1 MNSIL
6 WTEWSKAFSGLRGAF
21 SRTSTFLWAAIL
33 CAGMA
38 TRTDL
43 RGLSSIV
50 SILGLKSAA
59 YYSILRVC
67 HSDALDLDRLRELW
81 VKVCFKIFSPICVDG
96 YLVLLGDG
104 IKIAKEGKK
113 MPAVKLMHQ
122 QSQNNSKAEYIMG
135 HFLQA
140 ISLVVVSPLG
150 RLAAIPVVARIHD
163 GIVYSN
169 RSQQTVIHRFT
180 GLIDKI
186 TTDAERQG
194 IIVADAYYAVKT
206 MISEA
211 AKIGCVLVS
220 RVQHNCAAYYPALPP
235 KIKKRGRPAKKGAK
249 VKLKSLFKNFDKIA
263 ISYGDYSYYCINLYW
278 ESARGIVR
286 FVLVEHKT
294 KGRAIYLTTKID
306 LNPTTI
312 IEIYATRWLIETGFK
327 QAISVIGTFAYHFWM
342 KQMEPIRRG
351 VTKQYMHRKP
361 EEYRSLISR
370 KLKAIHTHIA
380 FGCIVQ
386 GLALHLSLNFHC
398 QVWTSFNGWL
408 RTFNKTQEPSELV
421 VANALRSTLPIYL
434 GAGKN
439 IADWAK
445 FMLRKID
452 SAREGPLTRAA

>member
-1 MNSIL
+1 MKSIL
-6 WTEWSKAFSGLRGAF
+6 WTEWSKAFSELRGAF

-50 SILGLKSAA
+50 SALGLKSAA
-59 YYSILRVC
+59 YYSLLRVC
-67 HSDALDLDRLRELW
+67 HSDALNLDRLRELW
-81 VKVCFKIFSPICVDG
+81 VKLCLKIFSPICIDG
-96 YLVLLGDG
+96 YMVLLGDG
-104 IKIAKEGKK
+104 IKIAKEGRK

-122 QSQNNSKAEYIMG
+122 ESQSNSKAEYIMG

-140 ISLVVVSPLG
+140 ISLVVISPLG
-150 RLAAIPVVARIHD
+150 KIAAIPIVARIHD

-169 RSQQTVIHRFT
+169 RSQRTVINRFA
-180 GLIDKI
+180 GLIEKI
-186 TTDAERQG
+186 TIDAGLQA

-211 AKIGCVLVS
+211 ANIGFVLVS
-220 RVQHNCAAYYPALPP
+220 RVQHNCAAHYPALPP
-235 KIKKRGRPAKKGAK
+235 KEKKRGRPARKGER
-249 VKLKSLFKNFDKIA
+249 VKLKSFFQRFDKLA
-263 ISYGDYSYYCINLYW
+263 TSYGDYRYYCINLYW
-278 ESARGIVR
+278 ESARGLVR

-294 KGRAIYLTTKID
+294 KGRAIYLTTKLD
-306 LNPTTI
+306 LSPTTI

-342 KQMEPIRRG
+342 KEMEPIRRG

-361 EEYRSLISR
+361 DEYRNQISR
-370 KLKAIHTHIA
+370 KLKAFHAHIA
-380 FGCIVQ
+380 FGCLVQ
-386 GLALHLSLNFHC
+386 GLALHLSLNFRS
-398 QVWTSFNGWL
+398 QVWASFNGWL

-421 VANALRSTLPIYL
+421 VASALRSTLPIYL

-439 IADWAK
+439 IATWAK
-445 FMLRKID
+445 FMLEKTEP
-452 SAREGPLTRAA
+452 AREGPLMRVA